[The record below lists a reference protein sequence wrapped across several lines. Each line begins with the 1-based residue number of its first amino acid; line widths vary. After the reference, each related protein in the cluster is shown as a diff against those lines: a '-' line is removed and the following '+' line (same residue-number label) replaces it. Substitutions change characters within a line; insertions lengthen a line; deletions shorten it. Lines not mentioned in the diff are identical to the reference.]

1 MPAISDGCRVNALP
15 CGFGHP
21 HCFELIDLIDLSRGY
36 ALIIEIDS
44 LMEELGPVMTFEAS
58 DYALVKWLNMGGKI
72 WLEVFNSDIL
82 EIRGNNMAR
91 EIVLEK

>member
-1 MPAISDGCRVNALP
+1 M
-15 CGFGHP
+15 
-21 HCFELIDLIDLSRGY
+21 
-36 ALIIEIDS
+36 DS